1 MHYSP
6 TICLRN
12 AAVCNY
18 SSVST
23 ACCDACNGQ
32 CNGKTPLWNGWRA
45 FTFHLMLHLRISS
58 LNMELSKTRL
68 AFWTKVLYGSGD
80 WGFSSMG
87 MMRSIFYAIYLTDV
101 VGLEPRLASFGAL
114 VGIVW
119 DGVNDPIIGL
129 LSDRIRTRWGRRR
142 PFLLLFA
149 IPFGLSFI
157 TLWSAPNWES
167 QTALLVYVTLS
178 FMLADTLQTVVG
190 VPFLSLTP
198 ELTSDYDERTSLTSF
213 RSFFQLAGALTVVLA
228 APAIVDSVLAGGGSQ
243 QQGFMLVGA
252 VFGGIGAIPLLLIGL
267 FIREPHRTEPTEPL
281 SIRKTLQAA
290 WQNIPF
296 RYAVGI
302 HMLNWSAV
310 DMVAVTFPYFLL
322 YWVAQGDL
330 LASIP
335 ILGLDLAYE
344 SAFFG
349 ILMGVCILC
358 IPLWLWLARLRNKRE
373 AYMLGMTFWVVVEF
387 IVFTIRP
394 GDTTSLL
401 MVAALAGVGVS
412 AAYTLP
418 DSLFADVIEWDEL
431 RTRRRQEGVF
441 YGIRTLIRK
450 LTGALVIFITLQL
463 LGWSGYVSPPTG
475 ALQFTQTDS
484 ALQMIRLLVS
494 PLGAILLAGTVLLAW
509 QFPLSREKYARIQ
522 RLLEQR
528 RARLLE

>member
-1 MHYSP
+1 
-6 TICLRN
+6 
-12 AAVCNY
+12 
-18 SSVST
+18 
-23 ACCDACNGQ
+23 
-32 CNGKTPLWNGWRA
+32 
-45 FTFHLMLHLRISS
+45 
-58 LNMELSKTRL
+58 MEPSKTQL
-68 AFWTKVLYGSGD
+68 SFWMKFLYGSGD

-119 DGVNDPIIGL
+119 DGINDPIIGL
-129 LSDRIRTRWGRRR
+129 LSDRIHTRWGRRR
-142 PFLLLFA
+142 PFLLWFA
-149 IPFGLSFI
+149 IPFALSFI
-157 TLWSAPNWES
+157 TLWSAPGWES

-178 FMLADTLQTVVG
+178 FMLADTLQTLVS

-198 ELTSDYDERTSLTSF
+198 ELTSDYDERTTLTSF

-228 APAIVDSVLAGGGSQ
+228 APAIVDVVLARGGSQ

-252 VFGGIGAIPLLLIGL
+252 IFGGIGAIPLLLIGL
-267 FIREPHRTEPTEPL
+267 FLREQSRPEWTESLPFRE
-281 SIRKTLQAA
+281 TLQAA

-330 LASIP
+330 LASIS
-335 ILGLDLAYE
+335 LFGFDLAYE

-349 ILMGVCILC
+349 ILMAVCILF
-358 IPLWLWLARLRNKRE
+358 IPFWLWLARWRNKRE
-373 AYMLGMTFWVVVEF
+373 AYMFGMAFWVIVELM
-387 IVFTIRP
+387 VFTIRP
-394 GDTTSLL
+394 GDTNTLL
-401 MVAALAGVGVS
+401 IIAALAGVGVS

-431 RTRRRQEGVF
+431 RTRRRQEGIF

-463 LGWSGYVSPPTG
+463 LGWYGYVAPPVGT
-475 ALQFTQTDS
+475 LQFAQTDS
-484 ALQMIRLLVS
+484 ALHMIRLLVS
-494 PLGAILLAGTVLLAW
+494 PFGATLLCGTILLAW
-509 QFPLSREKYARIQ
+509 RFPLSREKYTRIQ
-522 RLLEQR
+522 KLLEQR
-528 RARLLE
+528 RARLVG